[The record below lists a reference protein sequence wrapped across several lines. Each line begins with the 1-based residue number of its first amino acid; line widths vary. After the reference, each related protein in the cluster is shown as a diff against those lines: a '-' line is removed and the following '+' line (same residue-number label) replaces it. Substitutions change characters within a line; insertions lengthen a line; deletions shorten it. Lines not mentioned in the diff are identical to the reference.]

1 MNFIRST
8 RQQQHGG
15 AFIVM
20 LVIMILGI
28 STVLIGAL
36 SGVGQKAANNVKSGE
51 VLLQAR
57 DALIAYAV
65 SDDNRPGELICP
77 DVNNDGVITASA
89 DLSGSN
95 CVSLIGRLPWKTL
108 GIPDLR
114 DASGERL
121 WYALSDPFH
130 ANGTTTLNSD
140 TSGTITITGTAT
152 NVIAIVFAPNKALST
167 QSRGDVNTPC
177 TLPYASDPKCIPT
190 NYLESGISSPFQ
202 QLTQDDHEGGAY
214 TYNDQLVYISHDHLM
229 PLIEKRIAREVKA
242 CLDDYA
248 SDGSNIAHKYPWAA
262 PVSDTTAYPARNGT
276 YDVRFGRMPELVNR
290 NTSSGGPLTPD
301 DAAMQAEILILQ
313 NALNAYLGGTG
324 TLTNLR
330 NKGDNLKDLVRDP
343 PYNQTAGDPAY
354 DAGRAAEICSGMS
367 CTISL
372 AALITNAL
380 NSIPSGVTTD
390 GTMPASW
397 TISCNTLLLTS
408 NYWPQW
414 RDLVFYQVASGY
426 QPGGGGSCTAGITCL
441 SINGNGNP
449 NTGNGTYH
457 AAVVVAGKLRTGQA
471 RPSTANQPS
480 NYLEA
485 GAGNS
490 HQSVAG
496 ANPATTFTTYRISD
510 TNYSSATNDLAQCVD
525 GKDKCK

>member
-28 STVLIGAL
+28 STILIGAL
-36 SGVGQKAANNVKSGE
+36 SGVGQKAADNVKTGE
-51 VLLQAR
+51 ALSQAR

-65 SDDNRPGELICP
+65 SDINRPGSLPCP
-77 DVNNDGVITASA
+77 DVNNDGQ
-89 DLSGSN
+89 LSMGIDYGAN
-95 CVSLIGRLPWKTL
+95 CTSLIGRLPWKTL

-114 DASGERL
+114 DPTGERL
-121 WYALSDPFH
+121 WYAVSDPFNSTS
-130 ANGTTTLNSD
+130 AATLNSE
-140 TSGTITITGTAT
+140 TTGTLTLTGTAS
-152 NVIAIVFAPNKALST
+152 NLIAIVFAPGRALSGLN
-167 QSRGDVNTPC
+167 QNRILANVNDYTH
-177 TLPYASDPKCIPT
+177 
-190 NYLESGISSPFQ
+190 YLESVDTPATIFHQATPN
-202 QLTQDDHEGGAY
+202 DHEGGNY
-214 TYNDQLVYISHDHLM
+214 DYNDQMVYIAHDHLM
-229 PLIEKRIAREVKA
+229 PLVEKRIAREVKA

-248 SDGSNIAHKYPWAA
+248 SDVNNTAHKYPWAA
-262 PVSDTTAYPARNGT
+262 PVSDTTAHPARNGT
-276 YDVRFGRMPELVNR
+276 YDVRFGRMPELVNI
-290 NTSSGGPLTPD
+290 NTSSGGSLTPD

-343 PYNQTAGDPAY
+343 PYNQTSGDPAY
-354 DAGRAAEICSGMS
+354 DAGRAAEICAGMS

-372 AALITNAL
+372 AVLINNAL
-380 NSIPSGVTTD
+380 NAIPSGVTND

-397 TISCNTLLLTS
+397 STIPSCNTLLLTS
-408 NYWPQW
+408 NYWPKW

-426 QPGGGGSCTAGITCL
+426 QPGGGGSCTAGGTCL

-449 NTGNGTYH
+449 NTGNGTYR
-457 AAVVVAGKLRTGQA
+457 AVVVVAGKLRAGQA
-471 RPSTANQPS
+471 RPSTANPPS

-490 HQSVAG
+490 HSSVAG
-496 ANPATTFTTYRISD
+496 ASPATTFTTYRISD
-510 TNYSSATNDLAQCVD
+510 ANYSSTTNDLAQCVD